1 MKTACGSC
9 AEGGHV
15 KQVGRHLYNS
25 HLLMKM
31 RRYGLLAQDHHRADV
46 VHCQQ
51 VFSGAP
57 LHTMER
63 EKKNKAQHTISPKI
77 LNSHSNVPRQM
88 ARGRIE

>member
-1 MKTACGSC
+1 MKKKTINLSSEDSINIHINTKTVCGSC

-31 RRYGLLAQDHHRADV
+31 RRYGLLTQDHHRADV

-63 EKKNKAQHTISPKI
+63 EKKQSKTHNFI
-77 LNSHSNVPRQM
+77 
-88 ARGRIE
+88 